1 MQAMAEAH
9 AHADGLT
16 MQTSSATDRR
26 ATRPASK
33 LLDGAMLAMFIVV
46 CIAAGGVGAVFTAD
60 SVAGWYRTIAKPSWT
75 PPDRVF
81 GPVWTVLFISMGVA
95 AWLVWRRGWAR
106 CRGALG
112 LFGIQLLLNVGW
124 SLVFFGLRS
133 PGWAFVEILCLW
145 IALVVTIA
153 MFWRHSRLAAVLLLP
168 YLGWSTF
175 AAVLNLAIWRANIP
189 AKADDAS
196 ARQGTSLVQV
206 DSAWQ
211 VARMPSE
218 PDVTCGIELTESR
231 ACPDE
236 VVTPRDQVVPS
247 PSGPTTKARAKPV
260 DKPDVITPAKEYYRA
275 LVALAP
281 KLPAGDERFETF
293 VQAAFRLARER
304 SATGDPVLENR
315 AALVALGALLGDSRV
330 GGFQRGVVDEAQRT
344 AAARV
349 AGQVTIRGR
358 RDWTQHFCVSAA
370 ITTTSNE
377 AASNHIG
384 LMKERMDMRPGG
396 SGFSFADLAADRAG
410 TRLAVAATRDE
421 AAARAMQDR
430 LAGKFALD
438 DLFPRADDLPEGLS
452 EAALKSRYG
461 GVGGPGYKELMAE
474 IEQRLDGCAAL
485 EQSRN

>member
-1 MQAMAEAH
+1 
-9 AHADGLT
+9 
-16 MQTSSATDRR
+16 MQTTIATDRR
-26 ATRPASK
+26 APRPASK
-33 LLDGAMLAMFIVV
+33 LLDSTMLVV
-46 CIAAGGVGAVFTAD
+46 FVLVCLAAGVVGAVFTAD

-81 GPVWTVLFISMGVA
+81 GPVWTMLFILMGVA
-95 AWLVWRRGWAR
+95 AWLVWRRGWPS

-112 LFGIQLLLNVGW
+112 LFAAQLLLNVGW

-145 IALVVTIA
+145 IAVLATIA
-153 MFWRHSRLAAVLLLP
+153 LFWGHSRLAALLLLP

-175 AAVLNLAIWRANIP
+175 AAILNLAIWRANVP
-189 AKADDAS
+189 AKTDDAS
-196 ARQGTSLVQV
+196 ARQLTSLVQS
-206 DSAWQ
+206 DIAWQ
-211 VARMPSE
+211 VASMPRE
-218 PDVTCGIELTESR
+218 PDVTCNLEFTESQ
-231 ACPDE
+231 ACPDAST
-236 VVTPRDQVVPS
+236 TPSDQVVPA
-247 PSGPTTKARAKPV
+247 PSQPTKKARAKPAS
-260 DKPDVITPAKEYYRA
+260 KPDIITPAKAYYRA
-275 LVALAP
+275 LVEVAP
-281 KLPAGDERFETF
+281 KLPAGDERFMAF
-293 VQAAFRLARER
+293 VQAAFRQARER
-304 SATGDPVLENR
+304 SATADPVLENR

-370 ITTTSNE
+370 ITATSNE
-377 AASNHIG
+377 AASNQIG

-421 AAARAMQDR
+421 TAARAMQDR

-438 DLFPRADDLPEGLS
+438 DLFPQAADLPEGLS

-474 IEQRLDGCAAL
+474 IEQRLDRCAAL
-485 EQSRN
+485 K

>member
-1 MQAMAEAH
+1 
-9 AHADGLT
+9 
-16 MQTSSATDRR
+16 MQTTIATDRR
-26 ATRPASK
+26 APRPASK
-33 LLDGAMLAMFIVV
+33 LLDGTMLVV
-46 CIAAGGVGAVFTAD
+46 FVLVCLAAGVVGAVFTAD

-81 GPVWTVLFISMGVA
+81 GPVWTVLFILMGVA
-95 AWLVWRRGWAR
+95 AWLVWRRGWAS

-112 LFGIQLLLNVGW
+112 LFAAQLLLNVGW

-145 IALVVTIA
+145 IAVLSTIA
-153 MFWRHSRLAAVLLLP
+153 LFWRHSRIAAVLLLP

-175 AAVLNLAIWRANIP
+175 AAILNLAIWRANFP
-189 AKADDAS
+189 PNPNDVSVRKL
-196 ARQGTSLVQV
+196 TSLVQS
-206 DSAWQ
+206 DTAWQ
-211 VARMPSE
+211 IARMPCES
-218 PDVTCGIELTESR
+218 DVTRDLEFIESR
-231 ACPDE
+231 ACPDARA
-236 VVTPRDQVVPS
+236 TSRDQVVPA
-247 PSGPTTKARAKPV
+247 PSQPSKKARAAP
-260 DKPDVITPAKEYYRA
+260 DSKPDSKPDIITPAKEYYRA
-275 LVALAP
+275 LVEVAP
-281 KLPAGDERFETF
+281 KLPAGDERFVAF
-293 VQAAFRLARER
+293 VQAAFRQARER

-370 ITTTSNE
+370 ITATSNE
-377 AASNHIG
+377 AASNQIG

-421 AAARAMQDR
+421 TAARAMQDR

-438 DLFPRADDLPEGLS
+438 DLFPQAADLPEGLS

-474 IEQRLDGCAAL
+474 IEQRLDRCAAL
-485 EQSRN
+485 K